1 LQQDDSGSTLRDAN
15 STPVHTP
22 RESRLLLLQ
31 KQQATSSFAT
41 STSPSPAA
49 TIGPRIDDI
58 DKFQFERGQNVDQ
71 ETARLVEYLEHNLGG
86 RDQFFFIDD
95 SRSMLHEKYRISKGF
110 CALSCIAQR
119 LDPNQV
125 ELAFA
130 SQPREVY
137 KARRTKRLQKLVD
150 KCKYKGDGHLMESR
164 IGELIDNVIIPRL
177 PYRVFGLNVNIFA
190 RKKVSV
196 YVFTDGDWG
205 DARNSGDACGVE
217 RPVKRLIEELKHRKL
232 DRTQVSLHFVR
243 FGFKENGKQH
253 LERLDEC
260 GRDDM

>member
-1 LQQDDSGSTLRDAN
+1 MD
-15 STPVHTP
+15 H
-22 RESRLLLLQ
+22 
-31 KQQATSSFAT
+31 ATAH
-41 STSPSPAA
+41 
-49 TIGPRIDDI
+49 
-58 DKFQFERGQNVDQ
+58 
-71 ETARLVEYLEHNLGG
+71 LVEYLEDNLGG

-95 SRSMLHEKYRISKGF
+95 SRSMLHDKAIISRGF
-110 CALSCIAQR
+110 CALACIAQR

-130 SQPREVY
+130 SRPRKVY
-137 KARRTKRLQKLVD
+137 KARRTKRLQKLVEG
-150 KCKYKGDGHLMESR
+150 CKYKGDGHLMESR
-164 IGELIDNVIIPRL
+164 MGELIDNVIIPRL

-190 RKKVSV
+190 RKKVSI

-217 RPVKRLIEELKHRKL
+217 RPVQRLIKELKRRRL

-243 FGFKENGKQH
+243 FGFKENGKLH

-260 GRDDM
+260 GRDDL